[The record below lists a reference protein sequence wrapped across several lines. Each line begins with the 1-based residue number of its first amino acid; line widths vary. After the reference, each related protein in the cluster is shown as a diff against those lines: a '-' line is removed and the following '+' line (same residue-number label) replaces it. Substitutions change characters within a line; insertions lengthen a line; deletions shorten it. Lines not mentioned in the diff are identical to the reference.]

1 MSRSANAGEL
11 RTEIQIMRRIVTTDD
26 NGFDTESYE
35 NVFGEGVSVHC
46 KGIGNHGSEVFSRD
60 SFEERRSATVA
71 MRYSALA
78 DDGRLVVFLAGDASP
93 WEVVNVDDVQRRHE
107 YLELSLQ
114 KRIPAR

>member
-1 MSRSANAGEL
+1 MSKSANAGEF
-11 RTEIQIMRRIVTTDD
+11 RTMIQIMRRIVTTNDR
-26 NGFDTESYE
+26 GFDAESYE

-46 KGIGNHGSEVFSRD
+46 KWTGNHGSEVFSRD
-60 SFEERRSATVA
+60 SFEESRSATVT
-71 MRYSALA
+71 MRYSPLA

-93 WEVVNVDDVQRRHE
+93 WEVVNVDDMRQRHE